1 MVTTP
6 PEVCIAGV
14 PWPMYKLV
22 ALAVGAVVLVLV
34 GVITVNP
41 GPAVVAAAAAATV
54 VWLGLSP
61 FSPSNR

>member
-1 MVTTP
+1 VTTP
-6 PEVCIAGV
+6 PEIRIAGV
-14 PWPMYKLV
+14 PWPMYKLA

-34 GVITVNP
+34 GVVTLNP

>member
-1 MVTTP
+1 
-6 PEVCIAGV
+6 
-14 PWPMYKLV
+14 MYKLA

-34 GVITVNP
+34 GVVTLNP

>member
-1 MVTTP
+1 VTTP
-6 PEVCIAGV
+6 PEIRIAGV
-14 PWPMYKLV
+14 PWPMYKLA

-34 GVITVNP
+34 GVVTLNP
-41 GPAVVAAAAAATV
+41 GPAVVAAAATATV